1 MTNRRLL
8 DTDEG
13 WGKWFSVLNHILM
26 NLISQASDRSSW
38 TIITQLVWEWNITLQ
53 VAHRSQGQASGAD
66 LPGEVLIIENI
77 LTEHDMRI
85 VHSSTLRTEISG
97 SLEILTETVTRRL
110 SSNGTLINAQV
121 IDIFYLG
128 NNSYSI
134 SYIYRK
140 IAFILTYS
148 QC

>member
-1 MTNRRLL
+1 
-8 DTDEG
+8 
-13 WGKWFSVLNHILM
+13 
-26 NLISQASDRSSW
+26 
-38 TIITQLVWEWNITLQ
+38 
-53 VAHRSQGQASGAD
+53 
-66 LPGEVLIIENI
+66 
-77 LTEHDMRI
+77 MRI
-85 VHSSTLRTEISG
+85 VHSSTLRTEVSG

-110 SSNGTLINAQV
+110 SSNGTLINAQF
-121 IDIFYLG
+121 IEIFYLG